1 MLGRLYI
8 LTCIH
13 LNYST
18 ALYYLF
24 MYSVIHLTYP
34 ISDAASGSPYVPLEI
49 TAVTALF
56 TVHAGCFFSPIKSG
70 SRPHPVGCAVSP
82 IESLQYIS
90 LLLSTTAA
98 HKSVHRFCIPKWLLE
113 QQQATVQDKWG
124 QAHCN
129 FHINHGWR
137 QGLNLGRN
145 RGRGKKERK

>member
-1 MLGRLYI
+1 MHTFKLFNCI
-8 LTCIH
+8 LLFIH
-13 LNYST
+13 VFS
-18 ALYYLF
+18 
-24 MYSVIHLTYP
+24 IHLTYP

-56 TVHAGCFFSPIKSG
+56 AVHTGCFFPIKSG

-113 QQQATVQDKWG
+113 QQQAIVQDK
-124 QAHCN
+124 
-129 FHINHGWR
+129 
-137 QGLNLGRN
+137 
-145 RGRGKKERK
+145 